1 MKKLKIDLQAVSKSL
16 TSLTLK
22 VEKIRKQIEKMD
34 KPKAAKV
41 KPVKKAPVKK
51 VAAKKA
57 VAKKV
62 PAKKVAA
69 KKAVTKK
76 APAKKPVQITAFEIL
91 LRILRR
97 SKKGIDVAALMKKTG
112 FNQKK
117 IANLVLKGRKLG
129 QIKSVE
135 KGVYLKA

>member
-16 TSLTLK
+16 KSLTLK

-41 KPVKKAPVKK
+41 KPAKKAPV
-51 VAAKKA
+51 
-57 VAKKV
+57 KKV

-76 APAKKPVQITAFEIL
+76 APAKKPVQITAFETL

-97 SKKGIDVAALMKKTG
+97 SKKGINVSTLMKKTG